1 MFAEIHFQWGGRTA
15 IILAADN
22 GHDAVVRMLLNA
34 GAEVNERSLNVSCW
48 PNVSVIAVYI
58 FLCISLYLPIQ
69 SASFISV
76 ANFRIL

>member
-1 MFAEIHFQWGGRTA
+1 MFAEFHFQWGGRTA

-48 PNVSVIAVYI
+48 PNVSVIAV
-58 FLCISLYLPIQ
+58 SLYLPIQ